1 MFGVQKH
8 DHQAQNINYS
18 SKHVKP
24 QTTNRVNQNYSI
36 IIACKTQGTAVHYS
50 REDDGYGYSKKIE
63 RMKHKRST
71 AERES

>member
-24 QTTNRVNQNYSI
+24 QTTDSVNQMILSKSAVKPKGRPFI
-36 IIACKTQGTAVHYS
+36 ILGRGMGMGILKN
-50 REDDGYGYSKKIE
+50 RED
-63 RMKHKRST
+63 
-71 AERES
+71 